1 MIGDRHLRAGL
12 SPRSGLF
19 GFDELLGNL
28 NGFGFSVDDTAEL
41 LSGHDGKQTVAE
53 VIDDLRREWN
63 AIDALPF
70 QRAWLFQMHNRQ
82 RFHIGSIIWRLSLG
96 AWPLLP
102 YYDRHL
108 LDAVTAMPLNY
119 LRDRRMQ
126 VDIIKREFP
135 RLATLPLDRNAVG
148 PDYLV
153 TPLYRKFVPPVS
165 EVSWKLYRLLERG
178 RERRYYHRIYDF
190 NTPGW
195 QSVRREAEQ
204 YRQHAKNLLNPA
216 ALDRL
221 LPAADARPDYA
232 NAVRDASKTKT
243 LVGLVMW
250 YGMNF
255 GQERAA

>member
-1 MIGDRHLRAGL
+1 M
-12 SPRSGLF
+12 
-19 GFDELLGNL
+19 
-28 NGFGFSVDDTAEL
+28 
-41 LSGHDGKQTVAE
+41 
-53 VIDDLRREWN
+53 RREWN

-82 RFHIGSIIWRLSLG
+82 RFYIGSIIWRLSLG

-102 YYDRHL
+102 YYDRNL
-108 LDAVTAMPLNY
+108 LDALTAMPLNY

-126 VDIIKREFP
+126 IDIIKREFP
-135 RLATLPLDRNAVG
+135 RLATLPLDSNAVG
-148 PDYLV
+148 PNYVV

-178 RERRYYHRIYDF
+178 KERRYYYRIFDF
-190 NTPGW
+190 NAPGW

-204 YRQHAKNLLNPA
+204 YRQRARNLLNPA

-221 LPAADARPDYA
+221 LPAADARPDYV
-232 NAVRDASKTKT
+232 NALRDASKTKT

-255 GQERAA
+255 GQT